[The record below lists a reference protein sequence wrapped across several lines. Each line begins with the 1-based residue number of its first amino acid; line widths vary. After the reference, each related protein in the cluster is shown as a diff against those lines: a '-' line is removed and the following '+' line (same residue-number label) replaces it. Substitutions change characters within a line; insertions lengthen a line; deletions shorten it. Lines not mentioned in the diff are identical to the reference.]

1 MISVEFPDQ
10 TVKQFPKGTSPYDI
24 AKSISEGLSR
34 NALAAKIDNQ
44 ITDLNKVIQSDKTV
58 KFELLTWN
66 DDEGKSVFWHSSA
79 HLLAEAIQ
87 CYYPNAKFAI
97 GPPIEN
103 GFYYDIEFPENFSFS
118 SEDFLRIESKII
130 ELVKTKSSFIR
141 SEVSK
146 EYALNFFNQ
155 EKNQYKLEL
164 IEDLNENNITFY
176 KQGNF
181 TDLCKGPHIPH
192 TGFIKSFKLINVAGA
207 YWRGNEKNKQLTRI
221 YGISFPKKKL
231 LDEYLLKYEEAKKRD
246 HRLIGKNMGL
256 FTFSNKVGQGLPL
269 WLPKGAILRD
279 RLIDFMKKT
288 QMDRGYEPVVT
299 PHIGA
304 KELYVCSGHYD
315 KYGEDSFKPIQTPNE
330 NEEFFLKPMNC
341 PHHCEIFK
349 SQPRSYK
356 DLPIRLAEF
365 GTVYRYE
372 KSGELH
378 GLTRVRGFT
387 QDDAHIFVSQNQV
400 QEEFEKVIDLVLY
413 ILKAMGFKDYV
424 AQISLRD
431 QKDKKKYIG
440 SDENWQLSEKAI
452 IEAANNKNIKTTIE
466 YGEAAFYGPK
476 LDFMIK
482 DALGRKWQLGTI
494 QIDYN
499 LPERFDLKYKGA
511 DDKMH
516 QPVMIHRAPFGSLER
531 FIALLIEHNGGNFP
545 LWLTPNQLIILPIS
559 KKHNDYCK
567 KLLKSLKKYDI
578 RGHID
583 DRNET
588 TGRKVRDAEKDR
600 IPLIIIVGD
609 DEIKNNSLSVRKN
622 GGEDLG
628 KMSIEQLVQMIQLNV
643 EKELNENN

>member
-1 MISVEFPDQ
+1 
-10 TVKQFPKGTSPYDI
+10 
-24 AKSISEGLSR
+24 
-34 NALAAKIDNQ
+34 
-44 ITDLNKVIQSDKTV
+44 
-58 KFELLTWN
+58 
-66 DDEGKSVFWHSSA
+66 
-79 HLLAEAIQ
+79 
-87 CYYPNAKFAI
+87 
-97 GPPIEN
+97 
-103 GFYYDIEFPENFSFS
+103 
-118 SEDFLRIESKII
+118 
-130 ELVKTKSSFIR
+130 
-141 SEVSK
+141 
-146 EYALNFFNQ
+146 
-155 EKNQYKLEL
+155 
-164 IEDLNENNITFY
+164 
-176 KQGNF
+176 
-181 TDLCKGPHIPH
+181 
-192 TGFIKSFKLINVAGA
+192 
-207 YWRGNEKNKQLTRI
+207 
-221 YGISFPKKKL
+221 
-231 LDEYLLKYEEAKKRD
+231 
-246 HRLIGKNMGL
+246 
-256 FTFSNKVGQGLPL
+256 
-269 WLPKGAILRD
+269 
-279 RLIDFMKKT
+279 
-288 QMDRGYEPVVT
+288 
-299 PHIGA
+299 
-304 KELYVCSGHYD
+304 
-315 KYGEDSFKPIQTPNE
+315 
-330 NEEFFLKPMNC
+330 MNC

-413 ILKAMGFKDYV
+413 ILKAMGFKDYI

-431 QKDKKKYIG
+431 QTDKKKYIG
-440 SDENWQLSEKAI
+440 SNENWQLSEEAI

-545 LWLTPNQLIILPIS
+545 LWLTPKQLIILPIS

-567 KLLKSLKKYDI
+567 KLLKSVKKYDI
-578 RGHID
+578 RGLID

-609 DEIKNNSLSVRKN
+609 DEIENNSLSVRKN

-628 KMSIEQLVQMIQLNV
+628 KMNVEQLVQLIQSNV

>member
-44 ITDLNKVIQSDKTV
+44 ITDLNKVIESDKTV

-87 CYYPNAKFAI
+87 FYYPNVKFAI

-103 GFYYDIEFPENFSFS
+103 GFYYDIEFPENVSFS

-130 ELVKTKSSFIR
+130 ELAKTKSSFIR

-155 EKNQYKLEL
+155 KKNQYKLEL

-207 YWRGNEKNKQLTRI
+207 YWRGSEKNKQLTRI

-288 QMDRGYEPVVT
+288 QMDRGYEPVIT

-413 ILKAMGFKDYV
+413 ILKAMGFNDYV